1 LHSQDWN
8 NDHLAVSSIPAPEH
22 WWTEFV
28 NTDNV
33 EDEVYQNRQIVP
45 ESVSQTSHVLEAP
58 SISAVFQ
65 PAFQPSGSSQET
77 VDFYMPANFAI
88 DFDFQASQACPDSA
102 DCITLQNSIPLVQS
116 EENSTESS
124 STPGFDCDT
133 YSTAS
138 GAFTHPENQAVRNES
153 QEKPKSQLL
162 TLPASKCP
170 HCPEIFSNERLGYH
184 IKRSHKYL
192 EHPNIC
198 GGCNHSFSLPKDLKR
213 HQTTTSCLI
222 GSARPF
228 ACICGLTFTRKDHC
242 SRHTQ
247 RKLGDDRHLA
257 I

>member
-1 LHSQDWN
+1 
-8 NDHLAVSSIPAPEH
+8 
-22 WWTEFV
+22 
-28 NTDNV
+28 
-33 EDEVYQNRQIVP
+33 VP

-65 PAFQPSGSSQET
+65 PAFQPSGSSQES
-77 VDFYMPANFAI
+77 VDFYVPANFAI

-124 STPGFDCDT
+124 STPGFVCDT

-153 QEKPKSQLL
+153 QEKPKSQLP

-170 HCPEIFSNERLGYH
+170 YCPKIFSNERLGYVLCLPRSFLLTDNSRYH

-213 HQTTTSCLI
+213 HQTTTSCLK

-228 ACICGLTFTRKDHC
+228 ACKCGLTFTRKDHC

-247 RKLGDDRHLA
+247 RKLGDDKHLV